1 MLPGGTDWAPPSHGS
16 LYISL
21 PITGAAAEFPVQ
33 EELCP
38 VHAAF
43 PEWKVGQT
51 NVGLKKCLLARRFS
65 VSVFEPLVLGHPPP
79 THTHRNPAPTVGT
92 NKSHPESCDP

>member
-38 VHAAF
+38 VNAAF
-43 PEWKVGQT
+43 PGWKVGQT
-51 NVGLKKCLLARRFS
+51 NVDLKKCLLAGSCPASTFGA
-65 VSVFEPLVLGHPPP
+65 LVLSPW
-79 THTHRNPAPTVGT
+79 AP
-92 NKSHPESCDP
+92 HA